1 MIGKALGMMLHPR
14 KTWEQVGTLT
24 DAELKPYIFYP
35 VILAILPAVAW
46 YYGTTQV
53 GWTVSGKG
61 PVKFTGDSAVLIAI
75 LFYLA
80 QILAIWAVGYFVH
93 WMSATYGAESSVTKG
108 LAIAGLCA
116 TPILLS
122 GIVGFVPM
130 FWIDFIVGM
139 LVVSYATY
147 LLYLG
152 IPIVMSIPE
161 ERGFLF
167 ASAIVAVGLVMA
179 VIVMGAT
186 VILWDMGTTPTF
198 TD

>member
-1 MIGKALGMMLHPR
+1 MIGKAIGIIFRPQH
-14 KTWEQVGTLT
+14 TWQAVADLT
-24 DAELKPYIFYP
+24 DSQLRPYILYP
-35 VILAILPAVAW
+35 AILAILPAYAW

-53 GWTVSGKG
+53 GWTVGASE
-61 PVKFTGDSAVLIAI
+61 PTKFTTESAALIAI

-80 QILAIWAVGYFVH
+80 QVVAIWAVGYFVH
-93 WMSATYGAESSVTKG
+93 WMSETYGAHSSTTRG

-122 GIVGFVPM
+122 GLFGFYPM
-130 FWIDFIVGM
+130 FWLDFVVG
-139 LVVSYATY
+139 LLTVSYAVY

-152 IPIVMSIPE
+152 IPIVMRIPE

-167 ASAIVAVGLVMA
+167 ASAVVAVGLVMA
-179 VIVMGAT
+179 IVIMGAT
-186 VILWDMGTTPTF
+186 VILWDMGYSPSF

>member
-1 MIGKALGMMLHPR
+1 MIGQALGMMFQPR
-14 KTWEQVGTLT
+14 KTWEQIGTLT

-35 VILAILPAVAW
+35 AILAILPAVAW
-46 YYGTTQV
+46 WYGTTQV

-61 PVKFTGDSAVLIAI
+61 PVKFTGDSAVVIAI

-80 QILAIWAVGYFVH
+80 QVLAIWAVGYFVH

-122 GIVGFVPM
+122 GIIGFVPM
-130 FWIDFIVGM
+130 FWIDFIIGM

-179 VIVMGAT
+179 VVVMGAT
-186 VILWDMGTTPTF
+186 VMLWDMGTTPTF

>member
-1 MIGKALGMMLHPR
+1 MIGKALGMMFQPR
-14 KTWEQVGTLT
+14 NTWQQIGEMS
-24 DAELKPYIFYP
+24 DSELKPYIFYP
-35 VILAILPAVAW
+35 AVLAILPAVAW
-46 YYGTTQV
+46 YFGTTQV
-53 GWTVSGKG
+53 GWSVAGKE

-80 QILAIWAVGYFVH
+80 QVAAIWAVGFFVH
-93 WMSATYGAESSVTKG
+93 WMSATYGAESTLTKG

-122 GIVGFVPM
+122 GVIGFVPH
-130 FWIDFIVGM
+130 FWIAFIIGL
-139 LVVSYATY
+139 LVVSYAVY

-152 IPIVMSIPE
+152 IPIVMNIPE

-167 ASAIVAVGLVMA
+167 ASAVVAVGLVMA
-179 VIVMGAT
+179 VVVMGAT
-186 VILWDMGTTPTF
+186 VIFWDMGSTPTF